1 MHEINIEW
9 NQIEREEKEKESAK
23 EREREEKEENK
34 VRWVYLETF
43 SNIVFITTSITIIFV
58 IAVLV
63 LNILFD

>member
-9 NQIEREEKEKESAK
+9 NQIEKKKKEKESAK
-23 EREREEKEENK
+23 EREREERGKNK
-34 VRWVYLETF
+34 IQWVYLETY
-43 SNIVFITTSITIIFV
+43 SNIVFITTSIVVIFV